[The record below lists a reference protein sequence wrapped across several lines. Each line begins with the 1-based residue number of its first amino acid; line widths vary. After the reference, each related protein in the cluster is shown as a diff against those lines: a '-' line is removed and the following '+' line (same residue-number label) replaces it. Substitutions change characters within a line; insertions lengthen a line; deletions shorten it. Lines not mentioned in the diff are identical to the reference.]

1 MNPLLY
7 HRFLYFPSHHLN
19 FLTLEKQ
26 IERLEHYSSWSLSL
40 LDWVQLL
47 ICRSKPKLK
56 LKYISAK
63 ALAQLQKSIVKSSIL
78 ETSYI
83 LDIQIQ
89 RNWLSCLYM
98 IFCSCLHTYS
108 KGFLK
113 YKGKSDI
120 QHHWSA
126 AEIGHLPKPY
136 AFKYLLAKPEND
148 DYYSSFLIISFL
160 SQKRNIK
167 RERP

>member
-63 ALAQLQKSIVKSSIL
+63 ALAQLQKSIVKSNQAFWKLHIYW
-78 ETSYI
+78 TS
-83 LDIQIQ
+83 
-89 RNWLSCLYM
+89 
-98 IFCSCLHTYS
+98 
-108 KGFLK
+108 K
-113 YKGKSDI
+113 YK
-120 QHHWSA
+120 
-126 AEIGHLPKPY
+126 EIG
-136 AFKYLLAKPEND
+136 LAA
-148 DYYSSFLIISFL
+148 YI
-160 SQKRNIK
+160 
-167 RERP
+167 